1 MEPWFEYVVNS
12 IVAVGAL
19 ATAGSFIYM
28 LLHQKE
34 QDKRISDLENLQIDS
49 MYRPNIRIKSYG
61 NDYVDS
67 PLLTIENAGE
77 DIVIESISSVNGIS
91 VNTEGMATWFPYNF
105 DKSNILN
112 IPLKSFIDSGLNG
125 TIVITANDKLL
136 RHFAI
141 NIVCKNG
148 KFIVSTPEPL

>member
-1 MEPWFEYVVNS
+1 MTLRLWS
-12 IVAVGAL
+12 ASAL
-19 ATAGSFIYM
+19 VS
-28 LLHQKE
+28 
-34 QDKRISDLENLQIDS
+34 RISDLENLQIDS